1 MPDILH
7 VFKEYK
13 VSFLYVG
20 ILKKS
25 FICVLGINK
34 LTWIVHIYSNK
45 LHFRSCTTAFVG
57 TADGFW
63 HSFQIVFFLSF
74 AATFKIL

>member
-34 LTWIVHIYSNK
+34 LT
-45 LHFRSCTTAFVG
+45 
-57 TADGFW
+57 
-63 HSFQIVFFLSF
+63 
-74 AATFKIL
+74 